1 MSVELPRNS
10 RYFSL
15 VVTFTWL
22 HSTGTNSTL
31 PTPLADLSV
40 VLTSCRSK
48 WRKSPVAMRRVTRN
62 VGFIHKLLKG
72 SKGKEEGDTSTPCSP
87 PIRTCGS
94 DQAHCSSDHPDHP
107 NSLLAPPHLPAV
119 ECQLCSL
126 SRTSDKSLTAKSF
139 LGGCPPWSSKPRAPL
154 PSPISRLC
162 APRPAAWTPGSTVRM
177 CPSCWWR
184 RPMPAG

>member
-15 VVTFTWL
+15 GSFLVVSIIVVTFTWL

-87 PIRTCGS
+87 L
-94 DQAHCSSDHPDHP
+94 Q
-107 NSLLAPPHLPAV
+107 
-119 ECQLCSL
+119 Q
-126 SRTSDKSLTAKSF
+126 
-139 LGGCPPWSSKPRAPL
+139 
-154 PSPISRLC
+154 
-162 APRPAAWTPGSTVRM
+162 
-177 CPSCWWR
+177 
-184 RPMPAG
+184 